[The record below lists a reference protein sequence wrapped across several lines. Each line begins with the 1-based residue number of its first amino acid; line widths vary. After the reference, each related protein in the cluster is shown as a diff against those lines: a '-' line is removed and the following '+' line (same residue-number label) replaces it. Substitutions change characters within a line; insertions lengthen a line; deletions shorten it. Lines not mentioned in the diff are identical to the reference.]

1 MQATQ
6 VQHYLNRARDFLE
19 AMKLLR
25 EDLSGFGYSSALV
38 AIHGSISYADALRIG
53 LGGTDLASDDHRS
66 ATQELHELLTARKYE
81 KSEGVARL
89 GRLLSNKS
97 AVAYGSDPV
106 NETRFKSIV
115 EQAERF
121 AAWAEK
127 TGRELRIEGWRDE

>member
-53 LGGTDLASDDHRS
+53 LGGTDLADRY
-66 ATQELHELLTARKYE
+66 TAE
-81 KSEGVARL
+81 HTANWEV
-89 GRLLSNKS
+89 
-97 AVAYGSDPV
+97 
-106 NETRFKSIV
+106 
-115 EQAERF
+115 
-121 AAWAEK
+121 
-127 TGRELRIEGWRDE
+127 RE